1 MITYVIMC
9 IFKENAQHMELDIK
23 NSESFGMHKKNS
35 KKILEFY
42 VLSLPLQP
50 TPPLSFWDV

>member
-1 MITYVIMC
+1 
-9 IFKENAQHMELDIK
+9 
-23 NSESFGMHKKNS
+23 MHKKNS